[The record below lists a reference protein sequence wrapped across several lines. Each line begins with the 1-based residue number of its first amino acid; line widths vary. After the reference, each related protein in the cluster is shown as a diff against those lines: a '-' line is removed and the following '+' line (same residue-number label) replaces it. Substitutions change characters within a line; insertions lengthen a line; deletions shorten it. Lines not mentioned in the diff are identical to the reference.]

1 MSSTVFFDADDIAIL
16 ARLCETILPRESDSP
31 SARDEA
37 VHLFLDDYVAHSHPE
52 QQSLWKEGI
61 RTLARFSGERCPVA
75 FADLDD
81 DSAHALVSEGLQDT
95 IADPFLAAFLQRAK
109 AAIVKAYYRTEHGL
123 HKELRVRKVP
133 RAGHIAPGDSV
144 PGDPENDAP
153 AEPLRSHFD
162 VIVVGSGATGS
173 WAAKALVEAGLDVL
187 MLENGDMPPP
197 SPIAKY
203 PYELRFRNMFD
214 NGVLNGTRQPIQ
226 TRLWACD
233 EYRAAFFIDDVSHPY
248 EGHEGYTWIRGS
260 RVGGRMNMWG
270 RQVYRYSPR
279 DFLAESHG
287 PGAEPWPFGYEEL
300 APYYSEVETGIGV
313 SGAMDGIAT
322 LPDGEFLPPMEFT
335 DGEKHLKTA
344 VESTWPDRRVIM
356 GRTAILTVNHQGRL
370 ACRSAGHCYRGC
382 DTQSFFDPVG
392 GVLNGLALRD
402 NFTLRTGAKVTNILL
417 QASSSTARGVAFVDT
432 RTGARHEVLARAVV
446 LAASTIAST
455 RILLSSRSERF
466 PEGIGAGSGVLG
478 KYLHG
483 HVHSVTCS
491 GSVPWLRKPV
501 GIHDEG
507 RSNQIYIPQFQN
519 LSGAAEDRTYFG
531 GFGIEGAVKHYMQPR
546 DLTTRPGIGLAL
558 KKSVREDHN
567 PAFFFLTAFGTMQA
581 RAENQVR
588 LSDQIDQW
596 GDRTIKVECSY
607 GPNDHA
613 MVKAMRDAV
622 SETASAAG
630 FEIDHITDTPGM
642 PGLCIH
648 EVGTARMGNDPKRS
662 VLDPFNRVWDVPN
675 VLVVDGACFPSSGP
689 QNPTLT
695 MMAISLRAA
704 RRLAMSL
711 KARHAGESLLSSA
724 HSRSEERE
732 SV

>member
-1 MSSTVFFDADDIAIL
+1 MSSTLFFDADDIAAL
-16 ARLCETILPRESDSP
+16 ARLCETILPREADSP
-31 SARDEA
+31 GARDEA
-37 VHLFLDDYVAHSHPE
+37 VHLFIDDYVAHSHPQ
-52 QQSLWKEGI
+52 QQSLWKEGM
-61 RTLARFSGERCPVA
+61 RELMHFSGARGPVA

-81 DSAHALVSEGLQDT
+81 DSAHALVSEALQAVAT
-95 IADPFLAAFLQRAK
+95 HPSLAAFLQRAK
-109 AAIVKAYYRTEHGL
+109 ATIVKAYYRTEHGF
-123 HKELRVRKVP
+123 HRELRVRKVP
-133 RAGHIAPGDSV
+133 RAGNAAPVDDV
-144 PGDPENDAP
+144 PDDRDDDPP
-153 AEPLRSHFD
+153 AELPRSHFD

-173 WAAKALVEAGLDVL
+173 WAAKTLVEAGLDVL
-187 MLENGDMPPP
+187 MLENGDMPPS

-214 NGVLNGTRQPIQ
+214 NDVLNGTRQPIQ

-233 EYRAAFFIDDVSHPY
+233 EYRAGFFIDDVSHPY
-248 EGHEGYTWIRGS
+248 EGAEGYTWIRGS

-287 PGAEPWPFGYEEL
+287 PDAEPWPFTYEEL
-300 APYYSEVETGIGV
+300 APYYSEVENGIGV
-313 SGAMDGIAT
+313 SGARDGIAT

-335 DGEKHLKTA
+335 DGEKHLKAA
-344 VESTWPDRRVIM
+344 VESKWPDRRVIM

-392 GVLNGLALRD
+392 GVLNSLALRD
-402 NFTLRTGAKVTNILL
+402 NFMLRTGAKVTHVVL
-417 QASSSTARGVAFVDT
+417 QPASSTARGVAFVDT
-432 RTGARHEVLARAVV
+432 RTGKRHEVTARAVV
-446 LAASTIAST
+446 LAASTLAST

-466 PEGIGAGSGVLG
+466 PDGIGARSGVLG

-507 RSNQIYIPQFQN
+507 RSNQIYIPQFEN
-519 LSGAAEDRTYFG
+519 LTGAKEDRAYFG

-546 DLTTRPGIGLAL
+546 DLSSRPGIGLAL
-558 KKSVREDHN
+558 KKSIREDHN

-581 RAENQVR
+581 RAENRVR
-588 LSDQIDQW
+588 LSDRTDRW

-613 MVKAMRDAV
+613 MVQAMRTAV
-622 SETASAAG
+622 SEIATAAG
-630 FEIDHITDTPGM
+630 FEIGHITDTPGM

-648 EVGTARMGNDPKRS
+648 EVGTARMGKDPKRS
-662 VLDPFNRVWDVPN
+662 VLDPYNRAWDVPN

-695 MMAISLRAA
+695 MMAIALRAA
-704 RRLAMSL
+704 RRLAMDL
-711 KARHAGESLLSSA
+711 KA
-724 HSRSEERE
+724 ERAVERCDQVE
-732 SV
+732 SVVG